1 VGRRGPHI
9 SVVPGVVGDRAH
21 SRGQAANPTARGTSD
36 HHARIAPIVTLL
48 LDTCTFLWL
57 AGGRTTLPPAAER
70 AIRDPANE
78 VLLSAVSVWEI
89 VVKHRAGKLPLP
101 EPPEVLIPAERT
113 LRGIEPLP
121 FDEEAALYGTRLPPL
136 HRDPFDRMLIA
147 QAVAQGLAIVTPDP
161 LITQYP
167 VRVLW

>member
-1 VGRRGPHI
+1 VR
-9 SVVPGVVGDRAH
+9 
-21 SRGQAANPTARGTSD
+21 
-36 HHARIAPIVTLL
+36 LL

-57 AGGRTTLPPAAER
+57 ASGDAVSTPAAA
-70 AIRDPANE
+70 AIADPHND

-89 VVKHRAGKLPLP
+89 VTKYQSGKLPLP
-101 EPPEVLIPAERT
+101 EPPALLIPTERT
-113 LRGIEPLP
+113 LRGIDELP
-121 FDEEAALYGTRLPPL
+121 FDETSALYGIRLPPL

-147 QAVAQGLAIVTPDP
+147 QAVAHGLAIVTPDP

>member
-1 VGRRGPHI
+1 MK
-9 SVVPGVVGDRAH
+9 
-21 SRGQAANPTARGTSD
+21 
-36 HHARIAPIVTLL
+36 LL

-57 AGGRTTLPPAAER
+57 AGGRTTMPEAVNR
-70 AIRDPANE
+70 AISDPAND
-78 VLLSAVSVWEI
+78 VFLSSVSVWEI
-89 VVKHRAGKLPLP
+89 VTKNRSGRLPLP
-101 EPPEVLIPAERT
+101 EPAEVLIPAERN
-113 LRGIEPLP
+113 LRGVEALP

-147 QAVAQGLAIVTPDP
+147 QAVAHGLAIVTPDP